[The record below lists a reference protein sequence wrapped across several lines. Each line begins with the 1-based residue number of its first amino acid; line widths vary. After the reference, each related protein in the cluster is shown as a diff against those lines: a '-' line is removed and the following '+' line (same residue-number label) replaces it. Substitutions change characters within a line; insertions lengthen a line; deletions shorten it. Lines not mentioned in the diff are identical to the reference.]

1 MAGYGHDNNINH
13 GETEYAFINFA
24 YPKAAR
30 DAAFTE
36 LMTTNGNFS
45 THLTQQEDQIRVFQA
60 KLCNLK
66 VAAAI
71 QNIDEKT
78 KNTGRPYA

>member
-1 MAGYGHDNNINH
+1 
-13 GETEYAFINFA
+13 
-24 YPKAAR
+24 
-30 DAAFTE
+30 
-36 LMTTNGNFS
+36 MTTNGNFS